1 VSAPRKGRQVAPKA
15 KARKMVECRARK
27 PYALPQLLDSSTAL
41 SAANLEMYCR
51 SAIRAAWEAGE
62 RGAMKAARE
71 EIARCRLTPASIA
84 AMARSLADYNDH
96 RKWPEGEEATRKIDW
111 LSIGAGCVERF
122 GTARDAHLAAW
133 PALHAALSII
143 VDVPLEHGQ
152 DADALLL
159 TLLHTGWRH
168 VPRHQQA
175 RVAQRMARFV
185 GDSLTGRPFVPTGG
199 AR

>member
-1 VSAPRKGRQVAPKA
+1 VKRPRRS
-15 KARKMVECRARK
+15 
-27 PYALPQLLDSSTAL
+27 YALPRLFDSSTAKTGDT
-41 SAANLEMYCR
+41 LEMYCR

-62 RGAMKAARE
+62 RGRVKAARD
-71 EIARCRLTPASIA
+71 EIARCRLTPADIA
-84 AMARSLADYNDH
+84 AMARSLADYNRNGD
-96 RKWPEGEEATRKIDW
+96 WPQAEDAQKIDW

-159 TLLHTGWRH
+159 TLPHTGWRH